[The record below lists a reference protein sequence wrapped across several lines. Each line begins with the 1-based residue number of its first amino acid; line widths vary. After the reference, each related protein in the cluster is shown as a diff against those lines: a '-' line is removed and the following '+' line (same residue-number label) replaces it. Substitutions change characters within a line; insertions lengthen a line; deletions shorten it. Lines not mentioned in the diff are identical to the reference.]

1 MSIHE
6 NTITITN
13 DVIIDY
19 VRFGKGSQPLLII
32 PGLNTRDVK
41 GAGFGLWYMY
51 RMFAKDYTVYCIDR
65 RRDVPEGIT
74 TRQIAED
81 YAAAMKALHIEN
93 AYVFGVS
100 HGGMIA
106 QYLAIEH
113 PNLVAKAV
121 LGVTASRPNE
131 TMRRCIS
138 RWIDMIKRSDYKALN
153 IDTMRSMYSE
163 EYNRRHKL
171 LIAIISVF
179 VKPANPEK
187 FIRLAQSTLDA
198 DTYERLN
205 EIHCPVLVLGGRT
218 DQVTTAAGSEE
229 IAAKL
234 GCRIYMYD
242 NLGHAAYDEGKD
254 FNKRV
259 FEFFAEQAG

>member
-6 NTITITN
+6 KSITVNNNT
-13 DVIIDY
+13 IIDY
-19 VRFGKGSQPLLII
+19 VRFGKGKKPMLII

-113 PNLVAKAV
+113 PELVKKLV
-121 LGVTASRPNE
+121 LAVTASRVND
-131 TMRRCIS
+131 TIRSCIS
-138 RWIDMIKRSDYKALN
+138 RWVDMTQRKDYKALN
-153 IDTMRSMYSE
+153 IDTMQTMYSA
-163 EYNRRHKL
+163 EYNRRNKL
-171 LIAIISVF
+171 LIAIMAAAL
-179 VKPANPEK
+179 KPANPLK
-187 FIRLAQSTLDA
+187 FIRLAKSILTA

-205 EIHCPVLVLGGRT
+205 EIHCPVLVLGGKL
-218 DQVTTAAGSEE
+218 DQVTTAVGSEE

-234 GCRIYMYD
+234 GCHIYMYD

-259 FEFFAEQAG
+259 FDFFAE